1 MLITTLKIIFERD
14 INKLAAE
21 IGLYQNEAAIWCIEK
36 SIANSAGNLTLHLVG
51 NLNNYVGLILGG
63 IAYTRDRDFEFSAKD
78 IPKEELLR
86 MIHNTLQV
94 VTSTLDNLSAD
105 VLKEEYPIM
114 VFEKNMTTEFFL
126 IHLATHLNYHLG
138 QINYHRR
145 LLDNVPPV
153 SGN

>member
-1 MLITTLKIIFERD
+1 
-14 INKLAAE
+14 
-21 IGLYQNEAAIWCIEK
+21 
-36 SIANSAGNLTLHLVG
+36 
-51 NLNNYVGLILGG
+51 LILGG

-105 VLKEEYPIM
+105 VFKEEYPVV
-114 VFEKNMTTEFFL
+114 VFEKSMTTEFFL

-145 LLDNVPPV
+145 LLDKVPPV